1 MNIPRRR
8 PYRQTARAAASQ
20 DMAQAI
26 LRAFRNLLHER
37 WYDEISLDDVAAKA
51 KTTRQTVIRR
61 FGGKTGLLSAF
72 TTSISGEIEAKR
84 SIAPTG
90 DIRDAVAVLVADYE
104 RNGAMVLRF
113 LALEGRLEEVE
124 PMLETGRRGHRR
136 WVESTFGARL
146 DAFGEAERRD
156 RLAQLLIATD
166 VWSWLLLRRTQGH
179 DVPETERLLT
189 AMISKLLV

>member
-1 MNIPRRR
+1 MNILRRR

-26 LRAFRNLLHER
+26 LRAFRNLLQER

-61 FGGKTGLLSAF
+61 FGGKTGLLSGF
-72 TTSISGEIEAKR
+72 TTSISGEIEAQR
-84 SIAPTG
+84 SLAPSG
-90 DIRDAVAVLVADYE
+90 DIRAAVAVLVADYE
-104 RNGAMVLRF
+104 RNGPMVLRF
-113 LALEGRLEEVE
+113 LALEGRLEEVG
-124 PMLETGRRGHRR
+124 PMLETGRKGHKR
-136 WVESTFGARL
+136 WVETTFGSRL
-146 DAFGEAERRD
+146 EAFGEPERRD

-179 DVPETERLLT
+179 GVAETERLLT
-189 AMISKLLV
+189 AMI